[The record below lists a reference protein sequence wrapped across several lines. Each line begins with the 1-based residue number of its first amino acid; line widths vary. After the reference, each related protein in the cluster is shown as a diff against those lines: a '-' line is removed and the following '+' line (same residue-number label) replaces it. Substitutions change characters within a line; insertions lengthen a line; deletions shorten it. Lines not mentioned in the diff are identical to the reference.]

1 MAAIL
6 FRPQWINHNH
16 AYIMEQVGPR
26 ARLSCAD
33 ALGRALQIL
42 AFHAYINIMHLLMS
56 YMAPRPG
63 PPFTNMV

>member
-1 MAAIL
+1 
-6 FRPQWINHNH
+6 
-16 AYIMEQVGPR
+16 MEQVGPR

-33 ALGRALQIL
+33 ALGRALHLL